1 MDRRII
7 QELRRDSRQSNVA
20 IARTVGLTEGA
31 VRRRID
37 LLVQAGTLRFTVE
50 ADQEFLGRPYHA
62 LLRIRCAPDQ
72 IDEVIADLADE
83 DDLDHIYHCTGQF
96 DLTAVG
102 HFRSTAEFRAFTT
115 QRLGSIPGVVEVQSE
130 LVLRAVTVTPAE
142 LPRAVGEFEENET

>member
-1 MDRRII
+1 HESCICESRRLVSVSLARCSVLPRRRKSENVFARWVVVHPIAATGGPTRSWRGQGVQGMSGRSQDMERRII

-62 LLRIRCAPDQ
+62 LLRIRCAPHQ

-83 DDLDHIYHCTGQF
+83 D
-96 DLTAVG
+96 
-102 HFRSTAEFRAFTT
+102 
-115 QRLGSIPGVVEVQSE
+115 
-130 LVLRAVTVTPAE
+130 
-142 LPRAVGEFEENET
+142 